1 MTKEPM
7 QPLSAEELA
16 RLDASYKPFPSFV
29 EWPKS
34 VPREGLWMNDREK
47 FQAVAREAD
56 EDDIARALE
65 IALRTAAFDTGAIE
79 GLYPTDRGLTFTV
92 ATQAATWEQEVLDRD
107 SDALEFF
114 KAQLEAFEMVLD
126 LATSSFPKLTQVWI
140 RQVHEVVTKPQET
153 YVVITPLGPQRQ
165 KLPKGEYKHQP
176 NHVKTAD
183 GQAHAYAPVDQTPSE
198 MQRLLDELD
207 HEDFKAAHPVTQA
220 SYVHYALVAIH
231 PFADGNGRAARAV
244 ASAYTYRAASVPL
257 LVLAHHRDLYF
268 AALAKAD
275 HGHTSAFV
283 EFISRV
289 SRDALEMVTERLKSA
304 QAPQPEDVLS
314 DFRDMY
320 RAQGDLSHHQLDEL
334 ANELVNEVLGLLQE
348 QISSLSLP
356 DGVEIRLASGSG
368 RGQQPPADFR
378 SVVKPDSLYVELH
391 FEAAPPGQASLSIPL
406 DVYVSTNSDTA
417 TSVMVRTNYYS
428 DEILLGLADLSPQ
441 LSSAARLRLESYLR
455 RVLGK
460 GLQTLL
466 TKSRKRLAKAGY

>member
-1 MTKEPM
+1 MTEEPM
-7 QPLSAEELA
+7 QPLSAEDLA
-16 RLDASYKPFPSFV
+16 HLDASYKPFPSFV

-34 VPREGLWMNDREK
+34 VPREDLWTGDRDK
-47 FQAVAREAD
+47 FQAVAQEAD
-56 EDDIARALE
+56 DDDVANARE

-107 SDALEFF
+107 SDALAFF

-126 LATSSFPKLTQVWI
+126 LATSNFPKLTQAWI

-183 GQAHAYAPVDQTPSE
+183 GQVHAYAPVDQTPAE

-207 HEDFKAAHPVTQA
+207 NEDFKAAHPVTQA

-231 PFADGNGRAARAV
+231 PFADGNGRVARAV

-275 HGHTSAFV
+275 RGHTSAFV

-289 SRDALEMVTERLKSA
+289 GRDALEMVTERLKSA
-304 QAPQPEDVLS
+304 QAPQPEDVLA
-314 DFRDMY
+314 DFREMY
-320 RAQGDLSHHQLDEL
+320 VAQGDLSHHQLDEMANQF
-334 ANELVNEVLGLLQE
+334 ANEALALLRE
-348 QISSLSLP
+348 QIATLSLP
-356 DGVEIRLASGSG
+356 DGIEIRLADGTG
-368 RGQQPPADFR
+368 RGQQPPSGFR
-378 SVVKPDSLYVELH
+378 SLVNPNSRYIELNL
-391 FEAAPPGQASLSIPL
+391 EAAPPGHASLNVPL
-406 DVYVSTNSDTA
+406 DVLASTSSDTA
-417 TSVMVRTNYYS
+417 TSVMLRANFFS
-428 DEILLGLADLSPQ
+428 EEIVLGLPDLSPQ

-455 RVLGK
+455 RILGK
-460 GLQTLL
+460 ALQTLL
-466 TKSRKRLAKAGY
+466 TKSRKRMAKTGY